1 MDTGLLERSLRGPA
15 IGRKNFLFFGSFNGG
30 RTAAT
35 HYSIVQSARLYNL
48 DVTAYLTDILRR
60 LAGMTTYD
68 SALLREL
75 LPDRWA
81 LAHPQHVLQ
90 ARQQESREA
99 LEHRRQHRASR
110 RIEQTS

>member
-15 IGRKNFLFFGSFNGG
+15 IGRKNFLFFGSLNGG

-35 HYSIVQSARLYNL
+35 HYSIVQSARFYNL
-48 DVTAYLTDILRR
+48 DVTAYDQ
-60 LAGMTTYD
+60 
-68 SALLREL
+68 ALLREL